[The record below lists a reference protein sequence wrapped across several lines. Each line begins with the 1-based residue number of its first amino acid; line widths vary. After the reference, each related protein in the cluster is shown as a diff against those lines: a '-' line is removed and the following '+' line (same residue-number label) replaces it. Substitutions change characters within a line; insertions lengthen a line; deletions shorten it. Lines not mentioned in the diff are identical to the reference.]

1 MAKANRSKAAIP
13 APLVPGAKT
22 LKISIDSAKYTGY
35 EPVWEGVEVTNENRA
50 GHLTTGFNW
59 YNYNF
64 GAKDAHAF
72 LVEYLTINKRKDEAK
87 QVKRAGSITSSTVG
101 WLARM
106 TMMGWEL
113 NEKEQG
119 LVNGAIEKAIAS
131 IPAKV
136 VVDND
141 KDEKE
146 AKAKFNIQ
154 ERMREKA
161 AEAGGE
167 IEGMLDDY
175 IAAGA
180 KAKHKFNPLAVL
192 KTANILPAHCGDEIK
207 HWENVKAE
215 FVEAHSGKDKDLK
228 EAYEHLGKLKLRNTI
243 KFVDEIIAAYHSY
256 VAYKKA
262 TKKTRKRKVKTP
274 VELAR
279 KLKYLPTFVELNLTS
294 EKPAKIVGAKEMFA
308 FDVKKRKLMYF
319 VADEYAG
326 ELTIKN
332 NTIDGFDANK
342 SVQKTVRKPHDFMKE
357 FMKASKPN
365 SRKLFTNAKTVET
378 KMSGRFNDSIVILK
392 VW

>member
-13 APLVPGAKT
+13 GPLVAGAKP

-35 EPVWEGVEVTNENRA
+35 EPVWEGVEVTEASRQ
-50 GHLTTGFNW
+50 GQLMTGFNW

-64 GAKDAHAF
+64 GAKDAQAF
-72 LVEYLTINKRKDEAK
+72 LVEYLTINKRAKEAK
-87 QVKRAGSITSSTVG
+87 QVKRASGISSNTVG

-106 TMMGWEL
+106 TMMGWVL
-113 NEKEQG
+113 DEKEQG
-119 LVNGAIEKAIAS
+119 YIEAAIEKAIAS

-136 VVDND
+136 VVDNT
-141 KDEKE
+141 E
-146 AKAKFNIQ
+146 AENKAKFNIQ
-154 ERMREKA
+154 ERMREKL

-175 IAAGA
+175 I
-180 KAKHKFNPLAVL
+180 KDDCKSKHNFKPINVL
-192 KTANILPAHCGDEIK
+192 KAANVLPAHCADEIK
-207 HWENVKAE
+207 HWESVKDE
-215 FVEAHSGKDKDLK
+215 FVQAHAGKDADLV
-228 EAYEHLGKLKLRNTI
+228 EAYSHLGKLQLRNLI
-243 KFVDEIIAAYHSY
+243 KFCELVIADYHGY

-274 VELAR
+274 IELVR
-279 KLKYLPTFVELNLTS
+279 KLKYLAEDKGLGIES

-319 VADEYAG
+319 VADEYAA
-326 ELTIKN
+326 ELTVRN
-332 NTIDGFDANK
+332 NTIEGFDVNK
-342 SVQKTVRKPHDFMKE
+342 STQKTIRKPDDFMKE

-365 SRKLFTNAKTVET
+365 SRKLFEKTKSVET
-378 KMSGRFNDSIVILK
+378 KFSGRFNENILILR